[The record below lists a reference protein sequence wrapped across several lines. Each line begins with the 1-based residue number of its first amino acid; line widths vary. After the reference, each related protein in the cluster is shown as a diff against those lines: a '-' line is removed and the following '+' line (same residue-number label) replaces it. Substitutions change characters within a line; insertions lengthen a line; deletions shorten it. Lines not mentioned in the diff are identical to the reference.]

1 MDKYLAIKKAFEMKA
16 DTIEAVKMSKYM
28 KDKFKFYGIP
38 APERKRIYQDF
49 MKEEKKSKD
58 IDWLFLNQCYE
69 DNNREFQYLVYD
81 YLLAMKKYVAYEDM
95 DKIKKYVINKSWWDT
110 IDFLCKVIGAVGLRD
125 NRIKDLMIEWSID
138 DNIWM
143 KRTAIEHQL
152 CLKEKTDI
160 ELLERIILNC
170 LDSDEYFIN
179 KAIGW
184 ALRDYSKFN
193 PDWVRNFI
201 GKNQDK
207 MSNLT
212 IKEASKY
219 I

>member
-1 MDKYLAIKKAFEMKA
+1 MDKYVEIKQAFEEQANKTEAIK
-16 DTIEAVKMSKYM
+16 MSSYM
-28 KDKFKFYGIP
+28 KDKFDFYGIP
-38 APERKRIYQDF
+38 APVRKKIYQHF
-49 MKEEKKSKD
+49 LKEEKKSKS

-69 DNNREFQYLVYD
+69 DDNREFQYLVYD

-95 DKIKKYVINKSWWDT
+95 GMITQYIINKSWWDT
-110 IDFLCKVIGAVGLRD
+110 IDFLCKVIGDVGLRD
-125 NRIKDLMIEWSID
+125 NRIKNLMIEWSVNE
-138 DNIWM
+138 NIWM

-152 CLKEKTDI
+152 CLKGKTDI
-160 ELLERIILNC
+160 GLLERIILNC
-170 LDSDEYFIN
+170 LGSKEFFVN

-193 PDWVRNFI
+193 QEWVRSFI
-201 GKNQDK
+201 EKNQDK
-207 MSNLT
+207 MSSLT

>member
-1 MDKYLAIKKAFEMKA
+1 MNKYLSIKKAFEEKS
-16 DTIEAVKMSKYM
+16 DNLKAVKMSKYM
-28 KDKFKFYGIP
+28 KDRFSFYGIA
-38 APERKRIYQDF
+38 APERKEIYRDF
-49 MKEEKKSKD
+49 IKAEKKSKE
-58 IDWLFLNQCYE
+58 IDWEFLDCCYA
-69 DNNREFQYLVYD
+69 DDNREFQYLAYD
-81 YLLAMKKYVAYEDM
+81 YLLAMKDFVTYEDM
-95 DKIKKYVINKSWWDT
+95 GKINQYVVNKSWWDT

-125 NRIKDLMIEWSID
+125 DRIKKLMIKWSLA

-152 CLKEKTDI
+152 CLKEKTDKA
-160 ELLERIILNC
+160 LLEDIILNC
-170 LDSDEYFIN
+170 LGSDEFFIN

-193 PDWVRNFI
+193 PDWTRSFI
-201 GKNQDK
+201 GKYQDK
-207 MSNLT
+207 MSKLT